1 LSVASKLL
9 SLIAQFR
16 KIAPKRRIYLQF
28 VGLIGARTLV
38 EVLDTAV
45 KNVAAAG
52 VDPLEKVVV
61 SEALMPPDA

>member
-38 EVLDTAV
+38 EVLDAAV
-45 KNVAAAG
+45 KKVAAVG

-61 SEALMPPDA
+61 LEALMPPAD